1 MPVKA
6 RATQGVATRQL
17 CVADQEGLFPV
28 CRSLALEGPWGPGSL
43 LAGRG
48 GPATLRAQGLR
59 GLLGQVAPP
68 ESQFLC
74 VDPACQARRLGSCP
88 LSLPSIPAR
97 LNCPASIIFRMGD
110 TCIPVADPCW
120 CVANTIRVL

>member
-6 RATQGVATRQL
+6 RATRGVATRQL

-68 ESQFLC
+68 ESRFLC
-74 VDPACQARRLGSCP
+74 VDPACQARRWA
-88 LSLPSIPAR
+88 PAV
-97 LNCPASIIFRMGD
+97 CVSPASPPDSIVLQVLFSGWGD
-110 TCIPVADPCW
+110 TCTPVTDPCW